1 MKNRNFALKTLFKA
15 TFLAI
20 FVVLLTAC
28 GSSHVNVTLPEDA
41 TTQVGTKVIS
51 KNLIVGS
58 VDSIVLTPGAKGTKM
73 ATVQF
78 ESSKLASTILVDGV
92 RAFVLDDGQID
103 FDLTQTLS
111 SSKPL
116 APGTTIIATKRNV
129 VEAVVE
135 RWATKSNT
143 TIFAIGALGI
153 LIALIAARMF
163 ARGVIGLVRIAIAC
177 AISVV
182 LAYVASPRL
191 APLVEEHIY
200 PLLESA
206 RAEIQ
211 NGSPSANPATPGN
224 AQTTPATDVSTSTP
238 TTSVTD
244 PATAT
249 PAESAPAV
257 TPAVPASSTNS
268 PPAAAP
274 TSLIPDPM
282 AVLTKNTANAAKE
295 LSERYIDALR
305 TKPLPN
311 PIYLTF
317 FLVWIVS
324 FVVVQSLLG
333 KMLSSR

>member
-1 MKNRNFALKTLFKA
+1 MTNRNSGLKTLFHTA
-15 TFLAI
+15 FLTI
-20 FVVLLTAC
+20 FALLLTAC

-58 VDSIVLTPGAKGTKM
+58 VDSIVLTPGANGTKM

-78 ESSKLASTILVDGV
+78 ESSYLASTILVDGV

-143 TIFAIGALGI
+143 TIFAIGAIGI
-153 LIALIAARMF
+153 LVALIAARMF
-163 ARGVIGLVRIAIAC
+163 ARGVIGLIRIAIAC
-177 AISVV
+177 AISVA

-191 APLVEEHIY
+191 APFVEEHIY

-211 NGSPSANPATPGN
+211 KDSPSANPAPPGLAPTTPVTN
-224 AQTTPATDVSTSTP
+224 VNTSSQTTSATNPATASPAVP
-238 TTSVTD
+238 TTS
-244 PATAT
+244 
-249 PAESAPAV
+249 
-257 TPAVPASSTNS
+257 ASTL
-268 PPAAAP
+268 PAAAP
-274 TSLIPDPM
+274 TSLIPEPV

-295 LSERYIDALR
+295 LSERYIDALK

-324 FVVVQSLLG
+324 FVVIQSLLG